1 MQVRGAAA
9 GEVEEVVVGEAET
22 ATGFLLRNS
31 WRLLAFLRTS
41 DGLSFF
47 FLTSSTAFTPLVSRE
62 KENWEPVVSV
72 KEKEVPWL
80 ASAWQKSMHLLA
92 RDMSPPLVGAVIV
105 EGYF

>member
-1 MQVRGAAA
+1 M
-9 GEVEEVVVGEAET
+9 EEVDVGEAET
-22 ATGFLLRNS
+22 AADFLLRNS
-31 WRLLAFLRTS
+31 WRLLTFLRTS
-41 DGLSFF
+41 EGLSFF
-47 FLTSSTAFTPLVSRE
+47 FLTSTVFIPLVSRE
-62 KENWEPVVSV
+62 KQNWEPVVSM

>member
-9 GEVEEVVVGEAET
+9 GEVGEIVVWEAET

-47 FLTSSTAFTPLVSRE
+47 FLTSTVFTTLVSRE

-92 RDMSPPLVGAVIV
+92 RDMSPLVGAVIV
-105 EGYF
+105 EGTLL

>member
-1 MQVRGAAA
+1 M
-9 GEVEEVVVGEAET
+9 GEVDVGEAET
-22 ATGFLLRNS
+22 AADFLLRNS
-31 WRLLAFLRTS
+31 WRLLTFLLTS
-41 DGLSFF
+41 EGLSFF
-47 FLTSSTAFTPLVSRE
+47 FLTSTVFIPLVSRE
-62 KENWEPVVSV
+62 KQNWEPVVSM